1 MFNYLNELNP
11 QQREAVLH
19 LDGPLMII
27 AGAGSG
33 KTKVL
38 TTRIAHLMANGVD
51 SFKILALTFTN
62 KAAKEMKERVEKILV
77 NREARNLYIGTFHSV
92 FARILRGEASRV
104 GYPTSFTIYDTDD
117 AKSVLKTV
125 INELHLDDKIYKP
138 STVYNRISSAKN
150 ALVTSEEYAKDFG
163 LQQEDARAN
172 RPAIAQI
179 YTAYAKRCFKNG
191 AMDFDDLLLQFYL
204 ILKNHPDALHKY
216 QHKFSHIM
224 IDEYQD
230 TNPAQYEIIKLL
242 GAMHENVCVVGDDAQ
257 SIYAFRGATIEN
269 ILLFRKDY
277 DDVKVIK
284 LEQNYRSTKQ
294 ILNVAN
300 QVIGNNKG
308 QIPKELWTEN
318 SEGDKIKLVRTMTD
332 NDEGKFV
339 ADAIQEQKLRNHF
352 FNRDFAI
359 LYRTNAQ
366 SRAMEES
373 LRRMNIPYTIFGGI
387 SFYQRKEVKDYVAY
401 LRIIV
406 NPRDEEALKRI
417 INYPVRGIGKTS
429 LDRLILVANEQSI
442 TLWDV
447 LTRAASFGFK
457 AGTLEAIENFVLMIK
472 SFASMLKNSNAYDVA
487 FHVGKQTG
495 LVRELFNDKSTEG
508 IQRYENV
515 QELLNSIKEWVD
527 DKQNRAQI
535 DEDGVMLDETI
546 RDEVSSD
553 EGEGA
558 SEADAQNS
566 SRDLFSDAPPVAMPT
581 ESSTTSTDIG
591 VEGEATAPEDPDAK
605 KPLREDVLLSAYL
618 QQITLLTDADDKD
631 EHADTVKMM
640 TIHAAKGL
648 EFSCVFAVGLEEMLF
663 PSAMSINTREELEEE
678 RRLFYVV
685 ITRAKHKLW
694 ISYAN
699 TRYKFGQVVQNEPS
713 RFINEL
719 PEDHLDRSYA
729 GGGFRNQSSGGPSAQ
744 ERMRGWGGSGSATP
758 QNRTY
763 FNEPKK
769 QPEKPTYLPVQPP
782 VSKPVAHQ
790 PSADFRPSDTTDL
803 KAGQQVEHQKFGFG
817 EVLKMEG
824 AAHNPIATIKFKL
837 NGEKKIM
844 LNYAK
849 LRIVE

>member
-1 MFNYLNELNP
+1 MSNYLNELNL
-11 QQREAVLH
+11 QQREAVMH
-19 LDGPLMII
+19 VDGPLMII

-51 SFKILALTFTN
+51 AFRILALTFTN
-62 KAAKEMKERVEKILV
+62 KAAKEMKERVGKILGTNEV
-77 NREARNLYIGTFHSV
+77 GNLYIGTFHSV
-92 FARILRGEASRV
+92 FARILRSEATRI
-104 GYPTSFTIYDTDD
+104 GYPSSFTIYDTDD

-125 INELHLDDKIYKP
+125 INELHLDDKMYKP

-150 ALVTSEEYAKDFG
+150 ALVTAEDYASDYG

-191 AMDFDDLLLQFYL
+191 AMDFDDLLLKFYM
-204 ILKNHPDALHKY
+204 ILKDHPDALHKY

-242 GAMHENVCVVGDDAQ
+242 GAAHENVCVVGDDAQ
-257 SIYAFRGATIEN
+257 SIYSFRGATIEN

-277 DDVKVIK
+277 MDVKVVK
-284 LEQNYRSTKQ
+284 LEQNYRSSKQ

-308 QIPKELWTEN
+308 QIQKELWTDN
-318 SEGDKIKLVRTMTD
+318 GEGEKIKLVRTMTD

-339 ADAIQEQKLRNHF
+339 ADTIQEQKLRNHF
-352 FNRDFAI
+352 FNKDFAI

-366 SRAMEES
+366 SRAFEES

-387 SFYQRKEVKDYVAY
+387 SFYQRKEIKDYIAY
-401 LRIIV
+401 LRVIV
-406 NPRDEEALKRI
+406 NPRDEESLKRI

-429 LDRLILVANEQSI
+429 LDKLILNANEKEIS
-442 TLWDV
+442 LWEV
-447 LTRAASFGFK
+447 LNRAQEFGFK
-457 AGTLEAIENFVLMIK
+457 AGTLEAVENFVLMIK

-508 IQRYENV
+508 VQRYENV

-535 DEDGVMLDETI
+535 DDDGVMLD
-546 RDEVSSD
+546 
-553 EGEGA
+553 
-558 SEADAQNS
+558 
-566 SRDLFSDAPPVAMPT
+566 T
-581 ESSTTSTDIG
+581 EDTVNGDPSTNNQLEEPI
-591 VEGEATAPEDPDAK
+591 PNR
-605 KPLREDVLLSAYL
+605 PLREDVLLSAYL

-631 EHADTVKMM
+631 ENADTVKMM

-663 PSAMSINTREELEEE
+663 PNAMSINTREELEEE

-685 ITRAKHKLW
+685 ITRAKQRLW
-694 ISYAN
+694 VSYAN

-713 RFINEL
+713 RFISEL
-719 PEDHLDRSYA
+719 PEEHIDRSYA
-729 GGGFRNQSSGGPSAQ
+729 GGGFRNQSGMPSASD
-744 ERMRGWGGSGSATP
+744 RMRGWGNSSSG
-758 QNRTY
+758 QFDRGG
-763 FNEPKK
+763 FFGEPKK
-769 QPEKPTYLPVQPP
+769 TNERPGYLPVQPAVP
-782 VSKPVAHQ
+782 KPIAHQ
-790 PSADFRPSDTTDL
+790 PSADFKPSDTSEL
-803 KAGQQVEHQKFGFG
+803 KAGQKVEHQKFGFG

-824 AAHNPIATIKFKL
+824 AAHNPIATIKFDL

-849 LRIVE
+849 LRIVG

>member
-1 MFNYLNELNP
+1 MLNYMDGLNP
-11 QQREAVLH
+11 QQREAVLYR
-19 LDGPLMII
+19 DGPLMII

-51 SFKILALTFTN
+51 PFRILALTFTN
-62 KAAKEMKERVEKILV
+62 KAAREMKERIERMLG
-77 NREARNLYIGTFHSV
+77 NRESNNLYIGTFHSV
-92 FARILRGEASRV
+92 FARILRAEATRI
-104 GYPTSFTIYDTDD
+104 GYPSSFTIYDTDD

-125 INELHLDDKIYKP
+125 INELNLDDKMYKP
-138 STVYNRISSAKN
+138 AVVYNRISAAKN
-150 ALVTSEEYAKDFG
+150 ALITAEEYANDFG

-172 RPAIAQI
+172 RPAISQI
-179 YTAYAKRCFKNG
+179 YLAYSKRCFKNG

-204 ILKNHPDALHKY
+204 ILKLHPEALHKY
-216 QHKFSHIM
+216 QHKFNYIM

-257 SIYAFRGATIEN
+257 SIYSFRGATIEN
-269 ILLFRKDY
+269 ILLFKRDY
-277 DDVKVIK
+277 DDVKVVK

-300 QVIGNNKG
+300 QVIANNKG
-308 QIPKELWTEN
+308 QIPKELWTDNGEGEN
-318 SEGDKIKLVRTMTD
+318 IRLVRTMTD

-339 ADAIQEQKLRNHF
+339 ADTIQEQKLRNHY
-352 FNRDFAI
+352 FNKEFAV

-366 SRAMEES
+366 SRAFEES

-387 SFYQRKEVKDYVAY
+387 SFYQRKEIKDYIAY
-401 LRIIV
+401 LRVIV

-429 LDRLILVANEQSI
+429 LDKLILFANDKQL
-442 TLWDV
+442 TLWEV
-447 LTRAASFGFK
+447 LTKAAEFGFK
-457 AGTLEAIENFVLMIK
+457 AGTLEAIENFVLMIR
-472 SFASMLKNSNAYDVA
+472 SFASMLQKSNAYDVA

-495 LVRELFNDKSTEG
+495 LVKELFNDKSTEG
-508 IQRYENV
+508 VQRYENV

-535 DEDGVMLDETI
+535 DEDGVLLDTNEKTV
-546 RDEVSSD
+546 DSS
-553 EGEGA
+553 
-558 SEADAQNS
+558 QLTVNS
-566 SRDLFSDAPPVAMPT
+566 QP
-581 ESSTTSTDIG
+581 STDNELQEPIP
-591 VEGEATAPEDPDAK
+591 AR
-605 KPLREDVLLSAYL
+605 PLREDVLLSAYL
-618 QQITLLTDADDKD
+618 QQITLLTDADNKD
-631 EHADTVKMM
+631 EHADTVKLM

-663 PSAMSINTREELEEE
+663 PNAMSINTREELEEE

-685 ITRAKHKLW
+685 ITRAKQKLW

-699 TRYKFGQVVQNEPS
+699 TRYKFGQVVQNDPS

-719 PEDHLDRSYA
+719 PEDHLDKSYA
-729 GGGFRNQSSGGPSAQ
+729 GGGFRNQSSTSAS
-744 ERMRGWGGSGSATP
+744 ERMRGWGTTNTIQQKSFFD
-758 QNRTY
+758 Q
-763 FNEPKK
+763 PKK
-769 QPEKPTYLPVQPP
+769 STERPGYMPPPSSVTKPII
-782 VSKPVAHQ
+782 HQ
-790 PSADFRPSDTTDL
+790 PSADFKPSDTSDL
-803 KAGQQVEHQKFGFG
+803 KEGQKVEHQKFGFG
-817 EVLKMEG
+817 MVLKMEG
-824 AAHNPIATIKFKL
+824 AAHNPIATIQFDL

-849 LRIVE
+849 LRIVD

>member
-1 MFNYLNELNP
+1 MVDYLKELNP
-11 QQREAVLH
+11 QQREAVVH
-19 LDGPLMII
+19 VDGPLMII

-51 SFKILALTFTN
+51 SFRILALTFTN
-62 KAAKEMKERVEKILV
+62 KAAKEMKERVGKMLGGNEV
-77 NREARNLYIGTFHSV
+77 GNLYIGTFHSV
-92 FARILRGEASRV
+92 FARILRTEATRI
-104 GYPTSFTIYDTDD
+104 GYPSSFTIYDTDD
-117 AKSVLKTV
+117 AKGVLKTV

-150 ALVTSEEYAKDFG
+150 ALVTAEEYATDYG

-172 RPAIAQI
+172 RPAISQI

-191 AMDFDDLLLQFYL
+191 AMDFDDLLLKFYM
-204 ILKNHPDALHKY
+204 ILKDHPDALHKY

-242 GAMHENVCVVGDDAQ
+242 GAAHENVCVVGDDAQ
-257 SIYAFRGATIEN
+257 SIYSFRGATIEN

-277 DDVKVIK
+277 MDVKVVK
-284 LEQNYRSTKQ
+284 LEQNYRSSKQ

-308 QIPKELWTEN
+308 QIQKELWTEN
-318 SEGDKIKLVRTMTD
+318 GEGETIKLVRTMTD
-332 NDEGKFV
+332 NDEGKFI
-339 ADAIQEQKLRNHF
+339 ADTIQEQKLRNHF

-366 SRAMEES
+366 SRAFEES

-387 SFYQRKEVKDYVAY
+387 SFYQRKEIKDYIAY

-406 NPRDEEALKRI
+406 NPREEESLKRI
-417 INYPVRGIGKTS
+417 INFPARGIGKTS
-429 LDRLILVANEQSI
+429 LDKLILNANEKEIS
-442 TLWDV
+442 LWEV
-447 LTRAASFGFK
+447 LNRAQEFGFK
-457 AGTLEAIENFVLMIK
+457 GGTLEAIENFVLMIK
-472 SFASMLKNSNAYDVA
+472 SFASMLKKSNAYDVA

-508 IQRYENV
+508 VQRYDNV

-535 DEDGVMLDETI
+535 DDDGVMLDTEDT
-546 RDEVSSD
+546 VN
-553 EGEGA
+553 GEQLTVN
-558 SEADAQNS
+558 SE
-566 SRDLFSDAPPVAMPT
+566 P
-581 ESSTTSTDIG
+581 STDNGQPSTDNSLQEPI
-591 VEGEATAPEDPDAK
+591 PNR
-605 KPLREDVLLSAYL
+605 PLREDVLLSAYL
-618 QQITLLTDADDKD
+618 QQITLLTDADNKD

-663 PSAMSINTREELEEE
+663 PNAMSINTREELEEE

-685 ITRAKHKLW
+685 ITRAKNRLW
-694 ISYAN
+694 ITYAN

-713 RFINEL
+713 RFISEL
-719 PEDHLDRSYA
+719 PEEHIDRSYA
-729 GGGFRNQSSGGPSAQ
+729 GGGFRNQSSTSSPS
-744 ERMRGWGGSGSATP
+744 ERMRGWGNSSSGQTDRSGFFGETKK
-758 QNRTY
+758 T
-763 FNEPKK
+763 NERPG
-769 QPEKPTYLPVQPP
+769 YLPVQPSVP
-782 VSKPVAHQ
+782 KPVVHQ
-790 PSADFRPSDTTDL
+790 PSSDFKPSDTTDL
-803 KAGQQVEHQKFGFG
+803 KAGQKVEHQKFGFG

-824 AAHNPIATIKFKL
+824 AAHNPIATIKFDL

>member
-1 MFNYLNELNP
+1 MVDYLKELNP
-11 QQREAVLH
+11 QQREAVVH
-19 LDGPLMII
+19 VDGPLMII

-51 SFKILALTFTN
+51 SFRILALTFTN
-62 KAAKEMKERVEKILV
+62 KAAKEMKERVGKMLGGNEV
-77 NREARNLYIGTFHSV
+77 GNLYIGTFHSV
-92 FARILRGEASRV
+92 FARILRTEATRI
-104 GYPTSFTIYDTDD
+104 GYPSSFTIYDTDD
-117 AKSVLKTV
+117 AKGVLKTV

-150 ALVTSEEYAKDFG
+150 ALVTAEEYATDYG

-172 RPAIAQI
+172 RPAISQI

-191 AMDFDDLLLQFYL
+191 AMDFDDLLLKFYM
-204 ILKNHPDALHKY
+204 ILKDHPDALHKY

-242 GAMHENVCVVGDDAQ
+242 GAAHENVCVVGDDAQ
-257 SIYAFRGATIEN
+257 SIYSFRGATIEN

-277 DDVKVIK
+277 MDVKVVK
-284 LEQNYRSTKQ
+284 LEQNYRSSKQ

-308 QIPKELWTEN
+308 QIQKELWTEN
-318 SEGDKIKLVRTMTD
+318 GEGETIKLVRTMTD
-332 NDEGKFV
+332 NDEGKFI
-339 ADAIQEQKLRNHF
+339 ADTIQEQKLRNHF

-366 SRAMEES
+366 SRAFEES

-387 SFYQRKEVKDYVAY
+387 SFYQRKEIKDYIAY

-406 NPRDEEALKRI
+406 NPREEESLKRI
-417 INYPVRGIGKTS
+417 INFPARGIGKTS
-429 LDRLILVANEQSI
+429 LDKLILNANEKEIS
-442 TLWDV
+442 LWEV
-447 LTRAASFGFK
+447 LNRAQEFGFK
-457 AGTLEAIENFVLMIK
+457 GGTLEAIENFVLMIK
-472 SFASMLKNSNAYDVA
+472 SFASMLKKSNAYDVA

-508 IQRYENV
+508 VQRYDNV

-535 DEDGVMLDETI
+535 DDDGVMLDVEDTVNGEQLTVNSEPTTDN
-546 RDEVSSD
+546 RE
-553 EGEGA
+553 EGEGNR
-558 SEADAQNS
+558 EQGLELQEPIPN
-566 SRDLFSDAPPVAMPT
+566 R
-581 ESSTTSTDIG
+581 
-591 VEGEATAPEDPDAK
+591 
-605 KPLREDVLLSAYL
+605 PLREDVLLSAYL
-618 QQITLLTDADDKD
+618 QQITLLTDADNKD

-663 PSAMSINTREELEEE
+663 PNAMSINTREELEEE

-685 ITRAKHKLW
+685 ITRAKNRLW
-694 ISYAN
+694 ITYAN

-713 RFINEL
+713 RFISEL
-719 PEDHLDRSYA
+719 PEEHIDRSYA
-729 GGGFRNQSSGGPSAQ
+729 GGGFRNQSSTSSPS
-744 ERMRGWGGSGSATP
+744 ERMRGWGNSSSGQTDRSGFFGETKK
-758 QNRTY
+758 T
-763 FNEPKK
+763 NERPG
-769 QPEKPTYLPVQPP
+769 YLPVQPSVP
-782 VSKPVAHQ
+782 KPVVHQ
-790 PSADFRPSDTTDL
+790 PSSDFKPSDTTDL
-803 KAGQQVEHQKFGFG
+803 KAGQKVEHQKFGFG

-824 AAHNPIATIKFKL
+824 AAHNPIATIKFDL